1 LSLNYVLV
9 IDNMRLKAKW
19 LYLVTNY
26 LYNDSWTAQRIQGHS
41 FHVSEN
47 GENMKDVKE
56 TKI

>member
-1 LSLNYVLV
+1 
-9 IDNMRLKAKW
+9 MRLKAKW